1 MELLQDP
8 IFKSRYQKYKRRVK
22 LWESD
27 FMEKYGRKPTR
38 NDIKEADITIKEAYK
53 MYWKLKTDALEET
66 LMDITFS
73 EDTETNISVVESSVR
88 QAIGKTED
96 RSLINS
102 NEKDSE
108 NIDPTTATLID
119 EPEIKNLKD
128 VWSDNI
134 CKNVDSSSKK
144 KKQLLVGKSTSF
156 QLSRNKFTSSNFTK
170 RNPRKSLPQTKVRNN
185 VKKDE
190 THDKSETKIDVIEE
204 DTNKKTKTIFGDSVK
219 IINTESKVNSQ
230 SVNTIHQLIENQ
242 IITINRNI
250 NEGWLNRCVEEKNS
264 DTSSI
269 SQRLSSLSDSG
280 TESMESNSPKDIKKL
295 SNDKS
300 LQVSDEED
308 FICNSDTEEDHKN
321 KRIRNSNKK
330 LNDVDRVIKRPCIET
345 NNLLS
350 NTLLKINDDEANVL
364 TLCNIE
370 INNPSMELNS
380 QSIEKNI
387 NEEKEIAQ
395 SKDTPNNKKN
405 DSNTDNCVSED
416 ISSKEKKLT
425 RTRGR
430 TQRVKNKNDTTMND
444 EKSNETRPKRRSRKK
459 QVIDNEKND
468 EDSLSAME
476 NTDMPIYG
484 IETLEAVPRI
494 AICSSNTGDLVA
506 DFSNSVSLLDS
517 VTSVNS
523 VTSNL
528 KGTKTDKEKLE
539 QKVATGNLNDNF
551 IRVNLKKKIF
561 VRGKKSFNLSKYK
574 KNQWKQ
580 KKKALESS
588 EENLDVIDYIEKN
601 GMSCFKCGGTGHF
614 ARNCT
619 ALKTSNLLPLIETD
633 ELAQYPSLEEAE
645 KMASQSALIAHSK
658 QINRLPEKPLYV
670 SQKEELQL
678 IYNDDEYILDDA
690 DIAEIME
697 EEGGGGGEE
706 EEEEEEEGKEK
717 KEEMKEISG
726 VHKIPDELLAKLLL
740 PEIKVLTALYPPKE
754 DQSLINTPKEVFEV
768 LHMFGHNSFRPG
780 QEKAIMRIL
789 SGQSTLLTLSTGS
802 GKSLCYQLPAYL
814 YSKYSTCITLVI
826 SPLVSLMDDQVTGMP
841 SFISAACLHTNQTP
855 KVRDNVM
862 RLVKQ
867 SKIQILL
874 ISPEAVVAGEKSTG
888 FGALLRELPPIAFA
902 CIDEAHCI
910 SQWSH
915 NFRPSYLMICRV
927 LKEKLGVK
935 TVLGLTATATKSTA
949 ESIVHHLDIHDGM
962 AGVISD
968 IPLPN
973 NLFLTVSRDEQRDN
987 ALVKLLLSERFKE
1000 CNSIIIYC
1008 TRREECMRIA
1018 GLLRVSLLDS
1028 QQITKANS
1036 KISHIAE
1043 AYHAGLSSY
1052 RRKIVQKAF
1061 MNGQIK
1067 IVVATVAFG
1076 MGINKSDIRSVI
1088 HYNMPATFE
1097 AYVQEVG
1104 RAGRDGL
1111 TAQCHL
1117 FLSPEE
1123 NSDKWELRRHIYANS
1138 IDRHTIR
1145 RLLAKVFIPCS
1156 CAEINKKTPTKRC
1169 SGHEVGLPID
1179 EIVRTLDI
1187 TEEMILTLLC
1197 YLELYHKKFLT
1208 VLSSVYTMAKVSSY
1222 NGPQAL
1228 KLAAQ
1233 SCPPLAMAIA
1243 LDLKKGI
1250 SHEKSTTIEFP
1261 VIDIASIIGWDSG
1274 VVKKHLKDLEW
1285 RTVDGKSKRSAISVR
1300 YDTLGLRVKAQG
1312 DLTDAELDEALDVL
1326 VSRTQSQEVC
1336 SLQQLESISMS
1347 LQKFSVPMINQCS
1360 IMSEEIINKS
1370 EELKNTIRN
1379 YFKSDHLTNETVCR
1393 PQVRLLNEAQI
1404 ANDVRSLIL
1413 SYKDNNFTGRAVAR
1427 IFHGIQSPNYPA
1439 IVWSKCRFWRTYI
1452 SSDFNAIC
1460 QIATKEILALR

>member
-8 IFKSRYQKYKRRVK
+8 VFKSRYQKYKRRVK

-38 NDIKEADITIKEAYK
+38 NDIKEADIAIKEAYK

-73 EDTETNISVVESSVR
+73 EDTQTNISIESPVR
-88 QAIGKTED
+88 KPVGKPEK
-96 RSLINS
+96 RSLTNS

-108 NIDPTTATLID
+108 NIDPTTASLID
-119 EPEIKNLKD
+119 EPDIKNLKD
-128 VWSDNI
+128 VWSDSV
-134 CKNVDSSSKK
+134 CKNEDSSFKK
-144 KKQLLVGKSTSF
+144 KEKLLVGKSTSF

-170 RNPRKSLPQTKVRNN
+170 RNPRKSLPQTKVKNN

-190 THDKSETKIDVIEE
+190 TRNKSETTVDVVEE
-204 DTNKKTKTIFGDSVK
+204 DTNKETETIFGNSVK
-219 IINTESKVNSQ
+219 IVSTESKVNSQ
-230 SVNTIHQLIENQ
+230 SVNTIHELIENQ
-242 IITINRNI
+242 IIAVNRNV
-250 NEGWLNRCVEEKNS
+250 NEGWLNRCVEEKNL
-264 DTSSI
+264 DTSSV

-280 TESMESNSPKDIKKL
+280 TESMESNSPKEKKL
-295 SNDKS
+295 SNDES

-321 KRIRNSNKK
+321 KRIRNSNKR
-330 LNDVDRVIKRPCIET
+330 LYDCDRAIKRPCIET

-350 NTLLKINDDEANVL
+350 NTLLKINDNEINVL
-364 TLCNIE
+364 TVCNTE
-370 INNPSMELNS
+370 INNDSMELNP
-380 QSIEKNI
+380 QSIKKNMD
-387 NEEKEIAQ
+387 EEKQTAE
-395 SKDTPNNKKN
+395 SKNVPRKNTSRKSTPKSKRN
-405 DSNTDNCVSED
+405 DSNTDDSVSED
-416 ISSKEKKLT
+416 ISPKEKKVT

-430 TQRVKNKNDTTMND
+430 TQRAKNKNDKRIN
-444 EKSNETRPKRRSRKK
+444 EKSSEKKATRRSKRK
-459 QVIDNEKND
+459 QVIENEKNS
-468 EDSLSAME
+468 EDSSSAVE
-476 NTDMPIYG
+476 NIDTPVFG

-517 VTSVNS
+517 VTDNV
-523 VTSNL
+523 
-528 KGTKTDKEKLE
+528 KGAKPDKEKLE
-539 QKVATGNLNDNF
+539 QKTKNLNDNF
-551 IRVNLKKKIF
+551 VRINLKKKIF

-580 KKKALESS
+580 KKKSLESS
-588 EENLDVIDYIEKN
+588 EQNLDVIDYIEKN
-601 GMSCFKCGGTGHF
+601 GLSCFKCGQTGHF
-614 ARNCT
+614 ARYCKT
-619 ALKTSNLLPLIETD
+619 LKTSNLLPLIEID
-633 ELAQYPSLEEAE
+633 ELAEYPSLEEAE
-645 KMASQSALIAHSK
+645 KMASQSALVAHNK
-658 QINRLPEKPLYV
+658 QINKLPEKPLYV
-670 SQKEELQL
+670 TQKEELQF
-678 IYNDDEYILDDA
+678 IYNEDEYILDDD
-690 DIAEIME
+690 DIADIME
-697 EEGGGGGEE
+697 EIEQ
-706 EEEEEEEGKEK
+706 K
-717 KEEMKEISG
+717 KEEETKEISG
-726 VHKIPDELLAKLLL
+726 MHKIPEELLAKLVL
-740 PEIKVLTALYPPKE
+740 PEIKVLTALYPTKE
-754 DQSLINTPKEVFEV
+754 DQSLIDTPKEVFEV
-768 LHMFGHNSFRPG
+768 LKMFGHDNFRPG

-789 SGQSTLLTLSTGS
+789 SGQSTLLTLSTGC

-814 YSKYSTCITLVI
+814 YSKYSSCITLVI

-855 KVRDNVM
+855 TVRDNIM
-862 RLVKQ
+862 QLVKE

-888 FGALLRELPPIAFA
+888 FGALLRKLPPIAFA

-915 NFRPSYLMICRV
+915 NFRPSYLMVCRV

-935 TVLGLTATATKSTA
+935 TVLGLTATATRSTA
-949 ESIVHHLDIHDGM
+949 ESIIHHLDIHDGM

-968 IPLPN
+968 VPLPN

-987 ALVKLLLSERFKE
+987 ALIKLLLSERFKE

-1018 GLLRVSLLDS
+1018 GLIRVSLLDPKE
-1028 QQITKANS
+1028 TAKEKS
-1036 KISHIAE
+1036 KVSHIAE
-1043 AYHAGLSSY
+1043 AYHAGLSSH

-1061 MNGQIK
+1061 MNGQTK

-1097 AYVQEVG
+1097 GYVQEVG

-1111 TAQCHL
+1111 SAQCHL

-1156 CAEINKKTPTKRC
+1156 CAQMNKNTPAKRC

-1179 EIVRTLDI
+1179 EMVKTLDI
-1187 TEEMILTLLC
+1187 TEEMILTFLC

-1208 VLSSVYTMAKVSSY
+1208 VLSSAYTVAKVSSY
-1222 NGPQAL
+1222 NGPQGL

-1250 SHEKSTTIEFP
+1250 SHEKSTTIEFK

-1285 RTVDGKSKRSAISVR
+1285 KTVNGKSKRSAISVR

-1326 VSRTQSQEVC
+1326 VSRTQSQEIS

-1347 LQKFSVPMINQCS
+1347 LQKFSVPVINQCS
-1360 IMSEEIINKS
+1360 TISEEIINKS
-1370 EELKNTIRN
+1370 EGLKNTIRN
-1379 YFKSDHLTNETVCR
+1379 YFQSDHLLNSETICKS
-1393 PQVRLLNEAQI
+1393 QVKLLNEAQI
-1404 ANDVRSLIL
+1404 ASDVRNLIL

-1439 IVWSKCRFWRTYI
+1439 IIWSKCRFWRTYI